1 MVTEEARKRKML
13 QWPNDLAFCIDILT
27 LGFYIKADI

>member
-13 QWPNDLAFCIDILT
+13 QWSNDLAFCIDILT
-27 LGFYIKADI
+27 RGFYRKADI

>member
-1 MVTEEARKRKML
+1 MVTEEARKML

-27 LGFYIKADI
+27 RGFYIKADI